1 MEFRARALTWNDIE
15 RWCSTVRQK
24 IIKDYRPDLI
34 IGLSRGGL
42 VPARILSDSLWIKD
56 LLSVKTEHWGIT
68 ATRSG
73 QAILKDPGSLNIGGR
88 NVLIVDDITDTGQSM
103 KLAHD
108 FVKGQSPAS
117 IRTATM
123 LHITRSEFIPDYY
136 GEEITE
142 KNWAWF
148 IFPWNV
154 YEDLDN
160 LVSKILKREM
170 NTAEIRRQL
179 LESFDL
185 DLDESRLESL
195 LGEFAEAGRIR
206 HVADKYYPL
215 SNPVS
220 Q

>member
-1 MEFRARALTWNDIE
+1 MEFRARAVTWEDIE

-68 ATRSG
+68 ATRNG
-73 QAILKDPGSLNIGGR
+73 QAILRDPGSLNIGGR

-103 KLAHD
+103 KLAYE
-108 FVKGQSPAS
+108 FVKKQDPAN

-160 LVSKILKREM
+160 LLSKILKRDM
-170 NTAEIRRQL
+170 NTGEIRRQL
-179 LESFDL
+179 HESFGL
-185 DLDESRLESL
+185 ELDEGRLGSL
-195 LGEFAEAGRIR
+195 LFQFAEAGRLR
-206 HVADKYYPL
+206 HSGDKYGPL
-215 SNPVS
+215 GHPVS

>member
-1 MEFRARALTWNDIE
+1 MEFRARAVTWNDIE
-15 RWCSTVRQK
+15 RWCGTVRQK

-108 FVKGQSPAS
+108 FVKRQGPAS

-179 LESFDL
+179 HESFDL
-185 DLDESRLESL
+185 DLGESRLESL